1 MMLLHTGSALAPHD
15 LWSAWSFEPGVV
27 APLAL
32 TAVVY
37 ARGTRE
43 SFSRARRSKNTV
55 TREAILFACG
65 FTVLSLALVSPIH
78 SAGSALFSAHMIQHE
93 LLMAVA
99 APLLVLGKPAV
110 SMIWGLPV
118 SMRRP
123 AGGFFVSPAVSR
135 LWSMLTRPLVAFLLH
150 GSAIW
155 IWHAPGLYDASVT
168 SEAVHAAQHFSFLGT
183 ALLFWWSIFHSAHRR
198 SSQGFAVLSLF
209 LTGIHTTLLG
219 AVLTVAE
226 TPIYQAYSDLTT
238 AQWGLSALEDQQLG
252 GIIMWVPGS
261 IVYMAAALYLML
273 GFLRR
278 PAVRVSSVARGIA
291 AGMIVFLI
299 SGCTNHDTQWAASM
313 TGGTPARGR
322 EAIRSY
328 GCQSCHTIPGI
339 QGTKALVGPPLA
351 GIASRSYI
359 AGVMSNTPQ
368 HMIEWLRNP
377 PGIDS
382 KTAMPNM
389 NVTERDARDIAAYLY
404 TLR

>member
-1 MMLLHTGSALAPHD
+1 MMLLHAGLPLAPHD
-15 LWSAWSFEPGVV
+15 VWRAWSFEPGVI

-32 TAVVY
+32 TALVY
-37 ARGTRE
+37 ARGARE
-43 SFSRARRSKNTV
+43 SLSRAKRSKGTA

-65 FTVLSLALVSPIH
+65 FTVLTLALVSPIH
-78 SAGSALFSAHMIQHE
+78 SAGDALFSAHMIQHE
-93 LLMAVA
+93 LLIAVA
-99 APLLVLGKPAV
+99 APLLVLGKPAIPL
-110 SMIWGLPV
+110 IWGLPV

-123 AGGFFVSPAVSR
+123 VGGFFASAPVSGA
-135 LWSMLTRPLVAFLLH
+135 WSVLTWPGVAFLLH
-150 GSAIW
+150 AAAIW
-155 IWHAPGLYDASVT
+155 IWHAPIFFDASVQ
-168 SEAVHAAQHFSFLGT
+168 SEAAHAAQHFSFLAT
-183 ALLFWWSIFHSAHRR
+183 ALLFWWSIFNAAHRR
-198 SSQGFAVLSLF
+198 SCHGFAIFSLF

-219 AVLTVAE
+219 ALLAVAE
-226 TPIYQAYSDLTT
+226 TPIYHAYNDVTT
-238 AQWGLSALEDQQLG
+238 MRWGLSALADLNFG

-261 IVYMAAALYLML
+261 VVYMAAALYLML

-278 PAVRVSSVARGIA
+278 PGVHLTNVVRGSA
-291 AGMIVFLI
+291 AAMILFLI
-299 SGCTNHDTQWAASM
+299 GGCTNHDTQWAASM

-339 QGTKALVGPPLA
+339 QGAKGLVGPPLA

-404 TLR
+404 TLK